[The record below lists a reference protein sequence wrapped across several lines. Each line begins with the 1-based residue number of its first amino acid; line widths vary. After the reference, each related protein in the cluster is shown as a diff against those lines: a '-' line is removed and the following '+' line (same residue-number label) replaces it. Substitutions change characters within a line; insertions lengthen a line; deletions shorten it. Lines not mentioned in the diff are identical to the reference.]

1 MQQYLINLFKLNVYT
16 RNEKVEQLNIYTEW
30 KVTKS

>member
-16 RNEKVEQLNIYTEW
+16 KNEKVEQLNIYTEW